1 MTIAQAQAGS
11 EGAQDGTARRWMVD
25 ALVALAVGVGQVGG
39 TYAATTHHSLS
50 ISAGGFVLLVAGAG
64 VLVGRRRFPVAVLA
78 ATYATTLGYLAT
90 GNPSGAVWLSVI
102 VAFGTAIYLRKR
114 VAAVT
119 FLIAGYVGLVWVP
132 VIAHARNHQPPTA
145 TFSIAMAAGLV
156 VLLAASE
163 GIRLQRQRAAALTYA
178 REQEVLRRVSEE
190 RLRIAHDLHDVIAH
204 SIAVINVQA
213 NTALHLMDRQ
223 PERARSALTTINEV
237 SKQALA
243 EVRTTLGI
251 LRQPGEDA
259 PLAPTP
265 TLTRLDDLIARA
277 GEAGLRVRVHL
288 HGEPDCLPGSVDM
301 AAYRIVQ
308 EALTNTARHAPGDAV
323 TVRIDYHRDALAVRV
338 DDDGTE
344 LTSTL
349 VSNGLGVGIVGM
361 TERAHALGGTL
372 EAGPR
377 PGGGFEVHAV
387 FPLRGH
393 TP

>member
-1 MTIAQAQAGS
+1 
-11 EGAQDGTARRWMVD
+11 
-25 ALVALAVGVGQVGG
+25 VGVGQVGG
-39 TYAATTHHSLS
+39 TYAAATHHSLS

-145 TFSIAMAAGLV
+145 TFSLAMAAGLV

-308 EALTNTARHAPGDAV
+308 EALTNTARHAPGAAV
-323 TVRIDYHRDALAVRV
+323 TVRIDYHPDALAVRV

-387 FPLRGH
+387 FPLREQ